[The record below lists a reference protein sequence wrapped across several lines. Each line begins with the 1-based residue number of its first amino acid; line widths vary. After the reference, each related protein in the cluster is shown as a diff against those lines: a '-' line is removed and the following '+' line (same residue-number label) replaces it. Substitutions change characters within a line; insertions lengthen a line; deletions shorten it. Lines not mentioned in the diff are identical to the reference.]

1 MSSAAENPKPNFD
14 EDEVKHAPS
23 LGHEEIAS
31 LMARLQDSTYR
42 ANKQN
47 VQKKSEFEAKSLV
60 EMAMTA
66 QRRLEAEAIQRES
79 GETAAEAEAEKVLPV
94 EGLGAPRTTP
104 EVMPADDNADKDA
117 AGELIGASSD
127 EVAGENLSENTAKT
141 TSENIGDTI
150 TENASQNDDQDEAS
164 EGPSVPETPVFD
176 EAQLAAEFVR
186 GQEAGKAEGY
196 KDGQAAGLAEGQAKA
211 AAELEKSIQQF
222 ETSAKALT
230 AIQAVD
236 LTELEA
242 SLQKA
247 IVELASARA
256 GQAIDELP
264 DGFANRV
271 AEIANRVAAKI
282 EQPAIS
288 LNPADLAAILP
299 LVSARETLKS
309 FRFEADEVMMRGDI
323 RIAADGIGVFDSL
336 GARLQPEMDA
346 EPALAEGN
354 PRTSETPISDEEA

>member
-79 GETAAEAEAEKVLPV
+79 GETAAEAEKALPV

-127 EVAGENLSENTAKT
+127 EVAGENLSENIGET
-141 TSENIGDTI
+141 NGDTI

-242 SLQKA
+242 SLQKV

-346 EPALAEGN
+346 EPVLAEGS

>member
-66 QRRLEAEAIQRES
+66 QRRLEAEVIQREF

-127 EVAGENLSENTAKT
+127 EVAGENLSENIGET
-141 TSENIGDTI
+141 NGDTI

-242 SLQKA
+242 SLQKV

>member
-104 EVMPADDNADKDA
+104 EVMPAEDNADKDA

-127 EVAGENLSENTAKT
+127 EVAGENLSENIGET
-141 TSENIGDTI
+141 NGDTI
-150 TENASQNDDQDEAS
+150 TENVSQNDDQDEAS

-242 SLQKA
+242 SLQKV